1 MKDIIKT
8 IFQSSIETKLQSMEQ
23 LAPLIADT
31 AEHLVK
37 VLLNEKKILICGN
50 GGSASD
56 SQHFASE
63 LTNRFETERPAL
75 PAIALTTDA
84 SALTSIANDYDFI
97 EVFSRQIQALG
108 QKNDVLVA
116 ITTSGNSKN
125 IIQAVKAA
133 QQKEMSCVI
142 LTGNDGGEIISYL
155 SNNDHCLI
163 VPSKKTARIQET
175 HILIIHCLCS
185 LIDHQLFG
193 TPV

>member
-1 MKDIIKT
+1 MEQIINK
-8 IFQSSIETKLQSMEQ
+8 IFLSSIETKTQSMEQ
-23 LAPLIADT
+23 LSPKIAQV
-31 AEHLVK
+31 AQHLVN

-84 SALTSIANDYDFI
+84 SALTSIANDYDFV
-97 EVFSRQIQALG
+97 EVFSRQIQAIG
-108 QKNDVLVA
+108 QKEDVLVG

-125 IIQAVKAA
+125 IIQAVKTAH
-133 QQKEMSCVI
+133 QKQISCII
-142 LTGNDGGEIISYL
+142 LTGNGGGEIESLL
-155 SNNDHCLI
+155 SGEDHCII
-163 VPSKKTARIQET
+163 VPSDITARIQET

-193 TPV
+193 TPA